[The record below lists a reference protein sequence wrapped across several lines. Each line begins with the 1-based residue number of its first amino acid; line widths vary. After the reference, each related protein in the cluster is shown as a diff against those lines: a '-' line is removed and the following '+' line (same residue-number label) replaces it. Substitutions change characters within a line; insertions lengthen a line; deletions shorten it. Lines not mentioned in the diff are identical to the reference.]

1 MKLGYIWFQLED
13 AAAKIEWV
21 VVGFYNL
28 ALDLIEKVFH
38 RPSRLDHGPMYVCV
52 IFALFLWSLSL
63 LIAGPIKYSVLDEL
77 SDETQDAL
85 ALCIF
90 AGSSMCLIGILS
102 GTRFFARHTDPRRS
116 YLWGVAGT
124 PTTTAAVWIYFWAVV
139 HGATSPLLSGMG
151 SALSLLIP
159 VGAFI
164 NAGLFL
170 IERRRIT
177 RNIPKVLQQEREQ
190 RLGHDDADMA

>member
-1 MKLGYIWFQLED
+1 MKLGYIWYQLED

-21 VVGFYNL
+21 VVGVYNL
-28 ALDLIEKVFH
+28 FLDLLEKVFH
-38 RPSRLDHGPMYVCV
+38 RPSRIDHGPMYVCV

-77 SDETQDAL
+77 SDETQDFL

-90 AGSSMCLIGILS
+90 FGSGMCLIGILS
-102 GTRFFARHTDPRRS
+102 GTRFLAKHTDPRRS

-139 HGATSPLLSGMG
+139 HGATSPVLSGMG
-151 SALSLLIP
+151 SALSLFIP
-159 VGAFI
+159 IGAFI
-164 NAGLFL
+164 NAALFL

-177 RNIPKVLQQEREQ
+177 RNIPKVLKQELEQ
-190 RLGHDDADMA
+190 RLSHDDPDMA